1 AVSPARGLV
10 GVVLGIARL
19 ALLGWLLARVFAG
32 AGLSAL
38 LLPIAAVVTVIAA
51 RSLVEYART
60 MVAHHT
66 AFRVQARL
74 RQRLY
79 DHLVRL
85 GPAYLTHERTGPV
98 ATSMVEGVQQLE
110 VYFGQFLPQL
120 VVTVATPILIFT
132 FVAFVDLPVAVVLVG
147 AALVTLIAPALWHR
161 RDRVASYARSRAY
174 AAFGAELLDALQ
186 GLATLKAFG
195 QSGERARPPGKKSHD
210 LFPTHMWARGRWSP
224 SARPPPRRQRSR
236 PR

>member
-1 AVSPARGLV
+1 MAGLRSRVVVSAALGLV

-38 LLPIAAVVTVIAA
+38 LLPIAAVVTVIAV

-60 MVAHHT
+60 MIAHHT

-161 RDRVASYARSRAY
+161 RGPAAPYPRQRAD
-174 AAFGAELLDALQ
+174 AAFRAQ
-186 GLATLKAFG
+186 PLAAPPGPPALKAFC
-195 QSGERARPPGKKSHD
+195 QSGGRAPRPPKKSPD
-210 LFPTHMWARGRWSP
+210 FL
-224 SARPPPRRQRSR
+224 PRT
-236 PR
+236 